1 MPAYGISLG
10 TRSKALAEDYSQ
22 KTDVLGQMAESVS
35 QNFRRRPCGLG
46 LM

>member
-1 MPAYGISLG
+1 MPTYGIGLG
-10 TRSKALAEDYSQ
+10 TRSKALAEGYSQ
-22 KTDVLGQMAESVS
+22 KTDALGQMAESVS